1 MTWPFENDTSA
12 IVKKLAKRNV
22 SSNRIFCFFNVLT
35 IALAISLIVGISLF
49 QQGSKISEQK
59 ILNQMQQATIGGLTA
74 EQIEVLKKEPDLE
87 DIVPYKHSDS
97 FLMDGIK
104 FEAVYMPTGFG
115 IIKSYELVSGTCPEQ
130 YNEIVIDKNVQLELG
145 YQLNIG
151 DTITLPTAGS
161 KTEDF
166 IITGFTDNVETGT
179 FYFYVSPAYAEQ
191 GVLLSDIPYSALI
204 RVNGAT
210 EMGLIDFENTVYRL
224 ALSQDISRNQLYF
237 NSKFCSS
244 LISGSGMGG
253 VLLATLFIAFSSGI
267 VIYSVFY
274 LSVSNQVSQIGQ
286 LKTIGMTEKQIKRMI
301 RKEGYR
307 FCLFG
312 IPAGITVGIIF
323 AYLLEPN
330 GITIINAIATSIL
343 AIILGMPYSGD
354 LPASENEIVVQESF
368 LDSLGYSNEL
378 GQTIQIPF
386 SDGTTHDFKLT
397 GILDVK
403 TGDIGR
409 YTAIISKELV
419 RQQYGDEGMIDYYIG
434 LKGAQNMSE
443 EEATNYANTLAQQ
456 LKISD
461 DNVIVRST
469 YFNLKDEN
477 HGSDMLFYFLIGFVT
492 FIGSGIVIYS
502 IFYISVASSI
512 RNYGQLRTIGTT
524 KRQIKKMVYREGKLL
539 AAIAIPIGLVIGNV
553 IGYFLIPAGWYW
565 LTTLCVTVGVG
576 LFAFIIVMIAIH
588 TPVKRAAAVSPL
600 EALRYSDYQG
610 KMKESSVLHR
620 KITPASLA
628 KMNLSRQKA
637 KSTLTILSL
646 SLGGVLVVL
655 ISTMLVSYDGVAE
668 ARGRAFPVGE
678 FNIQLNANQS
688 WDTAGISL
696 SGLQQKNFLNA
707 DFINAVESIDGVT
720 GIKHWY
726 YTDAEYRV
734 NGNSGKWIQGFC
746 RDEQQNLEK
755 ERIAGTTDYDEL
767 VAGNG
772 IVLLQERA
780 DLYDI
785 EAALGDT
792 VEVDYK
798 TESGQIRTKA
808 YTVMGIV
815 NEYSYSGFSKCF
827 ALPEQFMNEATGID
841 CTGTI
846 SVITDMKKYDTVEAA
861 LNQLIDG
868 NSDLVMETIKES
880 ITYYSGLQQLSF
892 GVLLIVAVIVVCFSL
907 INLVN
912 TTITNF
918 LSRRQEIGML
928 QAIGLSKKQ
937 LIKMLCY
944 EGLMYSVFATL
955 VTLVLGT
962 GLGFLSVQ
970 VVVKTMNPYFY
981 YSFPWLIVLIYLA
994 ILLIV
999 QFTLISYT
1007 TGNLKKQSLVE
1018 QIRTME

>member
-1 MTWPFENDTSA
+1 MSILQTIDLKKYYGTEPNITRALDGVNFSVEDGEFVAVVGTSGSGKSTLLHMMGGLDTPTSGNVIVRDKELSKMNDEQLTIFRRRNIGFIFQNYNLVPILNVYENIVLPVELDGDTVDQKFLDEIVHLLGLEDKLKNMPNNLSGGQQQRVAIARALITKPAIVLADEPTGNLDSKTSAEVLGLIKRTSAEFRQTVVMITHNNDIARLADRIVRIEDGKDCGVRRWQAMTWPFENDTSG
-12 IVKKLAKRNV
+12 IVKRISNRSISANRKRN
-22 SSNRIFCFFNVLT
+22 IFIVLT
-35 IALAISLIVGISLF
+35 IALASALLSAIVLYGFGVMQETQNRNQKTAQIMYHA
-49 QQGSKISEQK
+49 ISEQQGQE
-59 ILNQMQQATIGGLTA
+59 L
-74 EQIEVLKKEPDLE
+74 
-87 DIVPYKHSDS
+87 YKQ
-97 FLMDGIK
+97 
-104 FEAVYMPTGFG
+104 E
-115 IIKSYELVSGTCPEQ
+115 
-130 YNEIVIDKNVQLELG
+130 EIAWVGE
-145 YQLNIG
+145 
-151 DTITLPTAGS
+151 
-161 KTEDF
+161 F
-166 IITGFTDNVETGT
+166 
-179 FYFYVSPAYAEQ
+179 
-191 GVLLSDIPYSALI
+191 
-204 RVNGAT
+204 
-210 EMGLIDFENTVYRL
+210 
-224 ALSQDISRNQLYF
+224 F
-237 NSKFCSS
+237 N
-244 LISGSGMGG
+244 
-253 VLLATLFIAFSSGI
+253 AFSE
-267 VIYSVFY
+267 
-274 LSVSNQVSQIGQ
+274 QVNHSTVNFTYANADMLKSQ
-286 LKTIGMTEKQIKRMI
+286 
-301 RKEGYR
+301 
-307 FCLFG
+307 
-312 IPAGITVGIIF
+312 
-323 AYLLEPN
+323 
-330 GITIINAIATSIL
+330 S
-343 AIILGMPYSGD
+343 MPYSGD

-553 IGYFLIPAGWYW
+553 IGYFLVPAGWYW
-565 LTTLCVTVGVG
+565 LTTLCVTAGVG

-707 DFINAVESIDGVT
+707 DFVNAVESIDGVT
-720 GIKHWY
+720 GIKRWY

-798 TESGQIRTKA
+798 TESGQIRTKT

-846 SVITDMKKYDTVEAA
+846 SVITDMEKFDTVEAA

>member
-1 MTWPFENDTSA
+1 MIWPFENDTSG
-12 IVKKLAKRNV
+12 IVKCISNRSISANRKRN
-22 SSNRIFCFFNVLT
+22 IFIVLT
-35 IALAISLIVGISLF
+35 IALASALLSAIVLYGFGVMQETQNRNQKAAQIMYHA
-49 QQGSKISEQK
+49 ISEQQGQELYK
-59 ILNQMQQATIGGLTA
+59 QEEIAWVGEFFNVSS
-74 EQIEVLKKEPDLE
+74 EQVNHSTVNFTCANADMLK
-87 DIVPYKHSDS
+87 
-97 FLMDGIK
+97 
-104 FEAVYMPTGFG
+104 
-115 IIKSYELVSGTCPEQ
+115 
-130 YNEIVIDKNVQLELG
+130 
-145 YQLNIG
+145 
-151 DTITLPTAGS
+151 
-161 KTEDF
+161 
-166 IITGFTDNVETGT
+166 
-179 FYFYVSPAYAEQ
+179 
-191 GVLLSDIPYSALI
+191 
-204 RVNGAT
+204 
-210 EMGLIDFENTVYRL
+210 
-224 ALSQDISRNQLYF
+224 SQS
-237 NSKFCSS
+237 
-244 LISGSGMGG
+244 
-253 VLLATLFIAFSSGI
+253 
-267 VIYSVFY
+267 
-274 LSVSNQVSQIGQ
+274 
-286 LKTIGMTEKQIKRMI
+286 
-301 RKEGYR
+301 
-307 FCLFG
+307 
-312 IPAGITVGIIF
+312 
-323 AYLLEPN
+323 
-330 GITIINAIATSIL
+330 
-343 AIILGMPYSGD
+343 MPYSGD

-397 GILDVK
+397 GILNVK

-419 RQQYGDEGMIDYYIG
+419 QQYGGGSMIDYYIG

-443 EEATNYANTLAQQ
+443 EEAANYAGTLAQQ
-456 LKISD
+456 LEISD

-477 HGSDMLFYFLIGFVT
+477 RGSDMLFYFLIGFIT
-492 FIGSGIVIYS
+492 FTGSGIVIYS
-502 IFYISVASSI
+502 IFYISVAGSI

-539 AAIAIPIGLVIGNV
+539 AAISIPIGLIIGNV
-553 IGYFLIPAGWYW
+553 IGYFLVPAGWYW
-565 LTTLCVTVGVG
+565 LTTLCVPVGVG
-576 LFAFIIVMIAIH
+576 LFAFIIVMMAIH

-620 KITPASLA
+620 KITSASLA

-655 ISTMLVSYDGVAE
+655 ISTMLVSYDGVEE
-668 ARGRAFPVGE
+668 ARGRVFPVGE

-688 WDTAGISL
+688 WDTADISL
-696 SGLQQKNFLNA
+696 SGLQQKNLLNA
-707 DFINAVESIDGVT
+707 DFVNAVESIDGVT

-746 RDEQQNLEK
+746 RDEQQNLEN
-755 ERIAGTTDYDEL
+755 ELIAGTVDYDDL
-767 VAGNG
+767 VSGNG
-772 IVLLQERA
+772 IILLQERA

-785 EAALGDT
+785 EAALDDT

-798 TESGQIRTKA
+798 TESGQIRTEA

-815 NEYSYSGFSKCF
+815 NDYPYSGFSKCF
-827 ALPEQFMNEATGID
+827 TLPKQLMNEAAGID

-846 SVITDMKKYDTVEAA
+846 SVITDTEKTDTVEAA

-868 NSDLVMETIKES
+868 NSDVVMENIKES

-937 LIKMLCY
+937 LIRMLCY
-944 EGLMYSVFATL
+944 EGLIYSVFATL
-955 VTLVLGT
+955 VTLVLGS

-970 VVVKTMNPYFY
+970 IVVKTMNPYFY

-1007 TGNLKKQSLVE
+1007 TGNLKKQFLVE
-1018 QIRTME
+1018 QIRVME